1 MTRRI
6 TAKKPLIP
14 IPPMICRNREDVT
27 LALKRAR
34 ECRGL
39 SQSELDEKAGFNLGY
54 TGKLE
59 QSFPRHWPSGR
70 CPLHPMFDLWLGAL
84 GVAMILVP
92 DNHTIDT
99 RRILDAAPPPRTPP
113 TMTFKRAQKVR
124 SLHHDEKWPVKLIAA
139 SFHVTHR
146 TIKDILEGKIFPVP
160 PAANDGA
167 LHD

>member
-6 TAKKPLIP
+6 TPKKQPYP

-27 LALKRAR
+27 LALKKAR
-34 ECRGL
+34 ECRGY

-54 TGKLE
+54 TGKME
-59 QSFPRHWPSGR
+59 QPFPRHWPSGR
-70 CPLHPMFDLWLGAL
+70 CPLHPMFDLWLAAL
-84 GVAMILVP
+84 GVAVIIIP
-92 DNHTIDT
+92 DSHSVDT
-99 RRILDAAPPPRTPP
+99 RRILDAVPPPRNPP

-124 SLHHDEKWPVKLIAA
+124 TLSLEGWSVKLIAA

-160 PAANDGA
+160 PAANEDS
-167 LHD
+167 LPP